1 MKRIHIQI
9 PTQYLDLETIYV
21 KHFDVILKTMTKTQ
35 FAARTRTDPNANSG
49 KDRATL
55 TVNVL
60 VA

>member
-1 MKRIHIQI
+1 MKI